1 MSRLTRKNITESLN
15 ASCCITSY
23 LPARQWADA
32 FQPDRGDGRAD
43 VAFEKAALLFN
54 MGAIAS
60 QASLPAVTP
69 ELLFDD
75 SLQAH

>member
-1 MSRLTRKNITESLN
+1 MSRKTRKNIARSLN
-15 ASCCITSY
+15 PSCCNTFH

-60 QASLPAVTP
+60 QVSPHAVAP
-69 ELLFDD
+69 KLL
-75 SLQAH
+75 